1 MSGEEGGVRDGEG
14 NGGGGGRGGRAGN
27 RCRSRGCIVV
37 GDGGE
42 KVRSGAQEQIKRN
55 GGGTTVRVSNLNM
68 KILNKTNPKNVKYL
82 KLLAG

>member
-1 MSGEEGGVRDGEG
+1 MGREMEEGAGGEG
-14 NGGGGGRGGRAGN
+14 GPVIGVGAG
-27 RCRSRGCIVV
+27 GCIVV